1 MKLWMR
7 FRKSSWSTVSGMV
20 SMIVALGMLLQKCPW
35 LNLWGALIHR
45 WSKALKGCSKVA
57 ERCLRI
63 KAIKTS
69 QPLDSITLQP
79 LLGQDLMNSPTF
91 KMEKDS
97 YRILGMVQL
106 HLSGQTWKWQ
116 KSHTFMNAI
125 KTSWEMTLQAFISI
139 ILTLTVLRMF
149 NLNFLWLGQ
158 RDFSYL
164 KVLSRYR
171 VNCKYFTL
179 FLIHWFT
186 LFRPTQYA
194 TLNFGSNELNHS
206 SSPKVNLMGLG
217 PRHEFGKKELKE
229 GYPGQGAYFLKE
241 NPNSISYKI
250 ENSPANSF
258 G

>member
-69 QPLDSITLQP
+69 QPLDSIMLQP
-79 LLGQDLMNSPTF
+79 LLGQDLMSSPTF
-91 KMEKDS
+91 RMGKVF
-97 YRILGMVQL
+97 YRISGMVQL
-106 HLSGQTWKWQ
+106 HLSGQTWKWP

-125 KTSWEMTLQAFISI
+125 KTSWGLTLQAFISI

-171 VNCKYFTL
+171 ANY
-179 FLIHWFT
+179 
-186 LFRPTQYA
+186 Q
-194 TLNFGSNELNHS
+194 LNMRHS
-206 SSPKVNLMGLG
+206 TSEVMNWITHLV
-217 PRHEFGKKELKE
+217 LKSIWWDWV
-229 GYPGQGAYFLKE
+229 QGT
-241 NPNSISYKI
+241 NSERK
-250 ENSPANSF
+250 N
-258 G
+258 